1 MKGRGNTTQIV
12 SLHIISESAQENLC
26 VSSAYLRARENLRT
40 RNQFCPQTEEIRARA
55 SHKVESKALQRY
67 VKKTTLLFV

>member
-40 RNQFCPQTEEIRARA
+40 RNQFCPQKEIRARA